1 MPSLPKAA
9 AVKQKPTIDNS
20 IYESVDYLQAIG
32 DISDDE
38 APPSNRSRYMGMGV
52 GSESTLATKKPD
64 KPDCSGMTPRSEKR
78 AMQDYM
84 LGKKAYQRDQ
94 RAATDALR
102 KARRVEAGS

>member
-1 MPSLPKAA
+1 LQKTGSAKKLPA
-9 AVKQKPTIDNS
+9 IHNS
-20 IYESVDYLQAIG
+20 IFESDDYLQAIG
-32 DISDDE
+32 DIGDDE
-38 APPSNRSRYMGMGV
+38 KPPKKQSHYMTMGV
-52 GSESTLATKKPD
+52 GSGSAIATKMPD
-64 KPDCSGMTPRSEKR
+64 RPDCSGMTPRSEKR